1 MGLFGKKNPQAEN
14 GRAAKATS
22 LDPAS
27 FVTDFARISARLAE
41 VAPPDR
47 DAVRAW
53 ALAEL
58 GSETPSDAAAGLAID
73 WYKAGLAD
81 ARPRHYPRASSRVTS
96 ITASFR
102 CVEAAPEAKKVIVE
116 LGAGL
121 WAEGALA
128 GPYDERSILDDPD
141 ERLGNGEPGP
151 ARLLALMTLSAYAHD
166 LGHPS
171 AAEWTAAA
179 RAGIPTVPTSIFYE
193 RIRTLWAGVGEPE
206 EVAEQPEREMP
217 IWVDKDVRAIYASK
231 EGGGIELHRDQLSE
245 AEQALFEGYL
255 QAEGDIADDQDPA
268 RTIRACLAGV
278 AAFEGLSS
286 DAPVGWR
293 KLLVYGVSDLTYGL
307 WEKYQAAPESGELA
321 RWILATIE
329 SNGWG
334 PDGRTTPLGQ
344 HYSYAMGV
352 ASESGFPFVV
362 INPATR
368 RAQAATGAAA
378 RRAAANGHF

>member
-1 MGLFGKKNPQAEN
+1 V
-14 GRAAKATS
+14 
-22 LDPAS
+22 S
-27 FVTDFARISARLAE
+27 FVADFARISARLAE

-58 GSETPSDAAAGLAID
+58 GSETPSGGAAGLACD
-73 WYKAGLAD
+73 WYIAGLAD

-96 ITASFR
+96 ITASR
-102 CVEAAPEAKKVIVE
+102 LYAEAAPEAKKVIVE

-141 ERLGNGEPGP
+141 EPLGNGEPGP

-171 AAEWTAAA
+171 AAAWTAAA

-206 EVAEQPEREMP
+206 EAAEQPEHEMP
-217 IWVDKDVRAIYASK
+217 IWVDDDVRAIYASK
-231 EGGGIELHRDQLSE
+231 EAGGIELRRDQGRHRRRPGSRR
-245 AEQALFEGYL
+245 
-255 QAEGDIADDQDPA
+255 DDQSVPGGSRRLRGPIRRHADRLAQVA
-268 RTIRACLAGV
+268 RVRRL
-278 AAFEGLSS
+278 
-286 DAPVGWR
+286 
-293 KLLVYGVSDLTYGL
+293 
-307 WEKYQAAPESGELA
+307 
-321 RWILATIE
+321 
-329 SNGWG
+329 G
-334 PDGRTTPLGQ
+334 PDLWLVGKVSSRARIGRARSLDPRDHRIQRLGSRRPTTPLGQ
-344 HYSYAMGV
+344 HHSYAMGV
-352 ASESGFPFVV
+352 ANESGFPFVV

-368 RAQAATGAAA
+368 RAEAATGAAA
-378 RRAAANGHF
+378 RRAAANGRDHSSRECLTAVHGPANDGSRRHRCRRDGDR